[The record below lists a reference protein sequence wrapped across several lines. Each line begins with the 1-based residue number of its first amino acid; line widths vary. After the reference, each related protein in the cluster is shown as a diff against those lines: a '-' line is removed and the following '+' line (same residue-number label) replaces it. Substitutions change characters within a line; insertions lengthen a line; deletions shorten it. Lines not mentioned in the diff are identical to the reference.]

1 MRCHSVCGF
10 VTCAGL
16 VGHSID
22 VSHTVLFQ
30 RIHGE
35 ECGITQEPFD
45 LWSSYPGLL
54 LRIVIEVFRCLETQD
69 EFILRMDYVR
79 RVLESI

>member
-1 MRCHSVCGF
+1 MSLCLWLCDLCWIGGTFNRCFPHSPVPE
-10 VTCAGL
+10 
-16 VGHSID
+16 D
-22 VSHTVLFQ
+22 
-30 RIHGE
+30 E